1 LLAIFLKRLLAI
13 LFLLLLLFNMIGYR
27 LYFYYAQ
34 QMADK
39 ALMATL
45 DEETYDQKDLLV
57 IKVPLSLPYQ
67 SDWKDFERVDGEID
81 VNGET
86 YKYVKRKVVNGTMVL
101 LCLPD
106 HHRTRLENAKEAFF
120 ELVNN
125 MQSQL
130 PAKSAHQSGKVYF
143 SNILS
148 DFDRQQTGWLIC
160 ACNSMGKA
168 FIPFFLAN
176 HIDPS
181 IPIPI
186 HPPESIQA

>member
-1 LLAIFLKRLLAI
+1 
-13 LFLLLLLFNMIGYR
+13 MIGYR

-39 ALMATL
+39 ALVATL
-45 DEETYDQKDLLV
+45 DEGTYDHKDLLV

-81 VNGET
+81 INGET
-86 YKYVKRKVVNGTMVL
+86 YKYVKRKVVNGALVL

-106 HHRTRLENAKEAFF
+106 HHKTKLENAKEEFF
-120 ELVNN
+120 KLVNN

-130 PAKSAHQSGKVYF
+130 PAKSTNQPGKVYF
-143 SNILS
+143 SNLLS
-148 DFDRQQTGWLIC
+148 DFDRQQPGWLMCSYNIVE
-160 ACNSMGKA
+160 KA
-168 FIPFFLAN
+168 FIPFFLAR
-176 HIDPS
+176 HIDPT

-186 HPPESIQA
+186 HPPEMIQA